1 MSVRF
6 SGMCI
11 GGPKD
16 GVHGTSDRDVLMVHV
31 DVPAPPLPALDE
43 PMPMDAVVDRVVY
56 RHVAFHF
63 RNSDR
68 PNWKEIRGFWTPEDV
83 RDQHLYVL
91 DRLAAAYRERAD
103 G

>member
-16 GVHGTSDRDVLMVHV
+16 GVFAKSDSPWVVF
-31 DVPAPPLPALDE
+31 PLPLSPRQFLAPDE
-43 PMPMDAVVDRVVY
+43 AIPMEAVVDRVKY

-68 PNWKEIRGFWTPEDV
+68 PGWEEMRGFWTPEDV